1 MNSTATKISIIT
13 AASVAILL
21 LSTLPSYAAW
31 TGIELDFEG
40 TLSRDPYVT
49 GETGTTTAWGLT
61 GRYMLQETWKDSLFE
76 LHILAGLLG
85 NTSSSDLILFSYSSP
100 FRVMDLEAVHSRGNR
115 TILFSELDR
124 LAITFEGPSVRVILG
139 RQAITWGEAF
149 FFNIEDI
156 FGAFPA
162 TETNRLHKQGIDA
175 VTLNIPTGQ
184 FSELTAVGI
193 PADDNPGSLAL
204 RYSFPAGKGNVSL
217 VGGESARD
225 ALIGG
230 GFAGDFSGAK
240 IYFHSLWI
248 GPDTERSFT
257 QFVLGA
263 ERWVDSVTHIMAEVY
278 RNGWGTTDSIDYPAL
293 LLSERFLGGRILTLG
308 RWNAAGQIS
317 RLLSPLL
324 TGHAALF
331 YNINDGSTL
340 VRVDGGYSL
349 SDNAD
354 LRSGFFLGLGDRK
367 QGSVVKSEYGSVPL
381 GLFWEMIVNF

>member
-1 MNSTATKISIIT
+1 MKKKIHIILITATL
-13 AASVAILL
+13 ILL
-21 LSTLPSYAAW
+21 SSTHTSHAAW

-40 TLSRDPYVT
+40 ALSRDPYVVGQT
-49 GETGTTTAWGLT
+49 DTTAAWGLT
-61 GRYMLQETWKDSLFE
+61 GRYMLQENWNDFLFE

-85 NTSSSDLILFSYSSP
+85 NTSSSNLILFSNFSP
-100 FRVMDLEAVHSRGNR
+100 FRVMDLEAVHSRGDR
-115 TILFSELDR
+115 TILFSEVDR
-124 LAITFEGPSVRVILG
+124 LAVTFEGPSARAILG

-184 FSELTAVGI
+184 FSELAAVGI

-204 RYSFPAGKGNVSL
+204 RYSFPVDKGNISL
-217 VGGESARD
+217 VGGKSAGD
-225 ALIGG
+225 TLIGG

-240 IYFHSLWI
+240 IYFHSLWAD
-248 GPDTERSFT
+248 PDDERSFT

-263 ERWVDSVTHIMAEVY
+263 ERWVDSVTHILAEVY
-278 RNGWGTTDSIDYPAL
+278 RNGWGTTDRNDYPAL
-293 LLSERFLGGRILTLG
+293 LLSERFLDGRTLTLG

-317 RLLSPLL
+317 RQLSPLL

-331 YNINDGSTL
+331 LNINDGSTL
-340 VRVDGGYSL
+340 FRIDGGYSL

-367 QGSVVKSEYGSVPL
+367 QGAVVKSEYGSVPL